1 MRESITSSAK
11 PSPTNESSPATRF
24 AAASARQC
32 RRRSWRS
39 SKAQTED
46 GLFKEVPGVKYAS
59 ARSYTTPETLIQERS
74 NIAIIHRGKGAAEPI
89 LSAEQA
95 TAQAGTREFLNA
107 SQRTV
112 IEEVLTTRDRI
123 HGLQGLAGT
132 GKTTTLE
139 AIREGAEKGGYAV
152 EGFAPTARA
161 AGQLREAGVNA
172 STLQSF
178 LARGQ
183 QGPVNPSDKHLYLLD
198 EASLASTKQVN
209 AFLNKIQPQDRV
221 LLIGDTRQ
229 HQGVEAGKPFE
240 QLQEAGLR
248 TSKLDQIVRQKDPEL
263 LKAVQHLAKNE
274 TEAGVKLLL
283 EQERVTQVK
292 DGTER
297 IAAIAKDYA
306 AKPENTLIVSPD
318 NRSRQQINEVVRE
331 ELKAKGTL
339 SHEGQELQTLK
350 TRSDFTGADRS
361 WAARYELGNVLRYSN
376 GSKAEG
382 IERNSSAT
390 VVAIDKDRN
399 TVTVEKA
406 DGHTVTY
413 DPKRLR
419 GVTAY
424 REAIREIVT
433 GDRIQFTAADRKL
446 GIVNREIGVVQEQ
459 TPERLTVQLPGQAD
473 RVVSFDPKQF
483 RNFDHGYAVTS
494 HSAQGLT
501 TARVLANIDTD
512 GPRGLINTRLGYVA
526 VSRASHDARIYTNN
540 ADELGKALSSDVSK
554 TSALGRKHQEA
565 YQPTP
570 VERLKDAIETLG
582 KNHTE
587 RGVAMLREQ
596 GRIHE
601 YADPNHR
608 LAAISTDFA
617 RGPADS
623 IVVSPDPT
631 ERKELTTLIRQEL
644 GRGEALSS
652 PILVEKNG
660 SRLRAESYAPGD
672 FIRYKAGDEKLGI
685 APDSTATVREVK
697 AKNNLITVDT
707 AAGEQVSYRLHQ
719 AKVLSQQSTLYRE
732 EQREFAPNE
741 RIRFSAPIPEHSIPD
756 RAFGTISGRS
766 DEGKSLDVTLDNGKQ
781 VQLTPD
787 QAKHIDYGYAVSS
800 PARADRVLF
809 NVQDPAQLNK
819 DSQLYAALS
828 RAKDPVLYTNN
839 AAALT
844 RTPAVNIEP
853 PSRDFS
859 FSHGPGSLTKSETE
873 QVFGLHLSR

>member
-1 MRESITSSAK
+1 M
-11 PSPTNESSPATRF
+11 
-24 AAASARQC
+24 
-32 RRRSWRS
+32 
-39 SKAQTED
+39 
-46 GLFKEVPGVKYAS
+46 
-59 ARSYTTPETLIQERS
+59 
-74 NIAIIHRGKGAAEPI
+74 
-89 LSAEQA
+89 
-95 TAQAGTREFLNA
+95 
-107 SQRTV
+107 

-161 AGQLREAGVNA
+161 AGQLRDAGVNA

-178 LARGQ
+178 LVRGQ
-183 QGPVNPSDKHLYLLD
+183 QGPISPSDKHLYLLD
-198 EASLASTKQVN
+198 ESSLASTKQVN
-209 AFLNKIQPQDRV
+209 AFLNKLQPQDRV
-221 LLIGDTRQ
+221 LMIGDTRQ
-229 HQGVEAGKPFE
+229 HQGVEAGRPFE

-263 LKAVQHLAKNE
+263 LKAVQHLATNE
-274 TEAGVKLLL
+274 TETGVKLLR

-318 NRSRQQINEVVRE
+318 NRSRQQINEAVRE
-331 ELKAKGTL
+331 ELKIKGTL
-339 SHEGQELQTLK
+339 SREVQELQTLT

-361 WAARYELGNVLRYSN
+361 WAARYEVGNVLRYSK

-382 IERNSSAT
+382 IERNSSVT

-406 DGHTVTY
+406 DGQTVTY

-424 REAIREIVT
+424 REATREIAT

-459 TPERLTVQLPGQAD
+459 TPDRIAVQLPGQAD

-483 RNFDHGYAVTS
+483 RNIDHGYAVTS

-501 TARVLANIDTD
+501 TERVLANIDTD
-512 GPRGLINTRLGYVA
+512 GPRGLINTRLAYVA
-526 VSRASHDARIYTNN
+526 VSRASHDARLYTNN
-540 ADELGKALSSDVSK
+540 AEELGKALSTEVSK
-554 TSALGRKHQEA
+554 SSALGRKHHQA

-570 VERLKDAIETLG
+570 AERLKDAVETLG
-582 KNHTE
+582 KNQTE

-601 YADPNHR
+601 YVDPNHR
-608 LAAISTDFA
+608 LAALSTDFA
-617 RGPADS
+617 KGPVRS
-623 IVVSPDPT
+623 VVVSPDPN

-644 GRGEALSS
+644 GRADAPSS
-652 PILVEKNG
+652 PILVEKGG
-660 SRLRAESYAPGD
+660 SRLRAESYTPGD
-672 FIRYKAGDEKLGI
+672 LIRYKAGDEKLGI
-685 APDSTATVREVK
+685 APDSTATVREVT
-697 AKNNLITVDT
+697 AKNNVITVDT

-719 AKVLSQQSTLYRE
+719 AKTLSQQSTLYRE
-732 EQREFAPNE
+732 EQREFALNE
-741 RIRFSAPIPEHSIPD
+741 RVRFTASVPEHSISN
-756 RAFGTISGRS
+756 RSFGTVSGRS
-766 DEGKSLDVTLDNGKQ
+766 DDGKTLDVTLDNGKQ

-787 QAKHIDYGYAVSS
+787 QAKHIDYGYAVNS

-819 DSQLYAALS
+819 HSQLYAELS
-828 RAKDPVLYTNN
+828 RTKNPVLYTNDAPAFTRDP
-839 AAALT
+839 AAK
-844 RTPAVNIEP
+844 IEP
-853 PSRDFS
+853 PALKKSS
-859 FSHGPGSLTKSETE
+859 FSYGPSMDAAE
-873 QVFGLHLSR
+873 QQIVLGKV